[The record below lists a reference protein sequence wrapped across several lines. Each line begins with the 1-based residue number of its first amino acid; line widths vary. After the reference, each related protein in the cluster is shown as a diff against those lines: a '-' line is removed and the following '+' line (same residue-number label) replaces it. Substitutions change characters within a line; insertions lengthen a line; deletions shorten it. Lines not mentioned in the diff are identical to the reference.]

1 MRKKGL
7 RFICLVLLASCSL
20 NPNDS
25 SEFQLSQKEPN
36 QILTVSLNYEGGID
50 VYGNIG
56 DSIIK
61 KARKGDV
68 LELPLLSKNGWVFC
82 GWSDGENSNLYRAT
96 VNSDMKLFALWERM
110 DMNTLLI
117 GVWESMKSSI
127 SEKYI
132 FNADGTYVKYYSK
145 EEK

>member
-7 RFICLVLLASCSL
+7 GFICLLLLVSCGL

-25 SEFQLSQKEPN
+25 NEFQLSQKDPS

-50 VYGNIG
+50 VYGNCG

-61 KARKGDV
+61 KVKKGDV
-68 LELPLLSKNGWVFC
+68 LELPVLSKNGWVFC
-82 GWSDGENSNLYRAT
+82 GWSDGKNSNLYRTT
-96 VNSDMKLFALWERM
+96 VNSDMKLFALWGRI
-110 DMNTLLI
+110 DMSTLLI
-117 GVWESMKSSI
+117 GVWESMNSSI
-127 SEKYI
+127 SEKYV
-132 FNADGTYVKYYSK
+132 FNDDETYVKYYSK